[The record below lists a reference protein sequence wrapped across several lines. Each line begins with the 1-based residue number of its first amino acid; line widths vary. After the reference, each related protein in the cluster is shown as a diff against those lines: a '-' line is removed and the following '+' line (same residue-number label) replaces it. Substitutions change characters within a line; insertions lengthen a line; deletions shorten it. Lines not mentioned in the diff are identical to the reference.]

1 MFNLLRKYDIGIF
14 EYLYMFVMVIYLG
27 QMTPQ
32 TGRMVGT
39 ISGDPFPFLLP
50 IVLTVILVLKNPI
63 SFLNRRLIFI
73 LIVFAIW
80 SILTIEKY
88 HLLANE
94 ELSYYFFLFY
104 AILVAFI
111 HVQVFGKKLLPL
123 YEDIVVKLCV
133 ISLVLWTWAY
143 FDETSIPFF
152 KQFDQTSYGNNF
164 IYLYNWMDPSGDQ
177 VYEGITRNAGF
188 SWEPGRFSICVV
200 LALLCNIA
208 RNGITFLNFNVL
220 VMLAAIATTL
230 STTGYVA
237 AGVVYIIAF
246 SHKLNTQKTLL
257 FFFILVPTLIG
268 VSQLGF
274 MQKKIEEQLSV
285 ETNLKQLEKTFHY
298 NTENADEGEYLA
310 SLERFTAMYF
320 EWDNV
325 RDKPILGYGRNPEN
339 SYFYEEVST
348 NFALTGG
355 LVKLFAQ
362 YGIPLGLFLYLLL
375 LISSFRLNRDFPEVS
390 KVGLFFTFIVC
401 SISYAMFTIP
411 LFTAFWFYGIFY
423 KDEEKEKEEKEKQ
436 KLTSEE
442 IMKIL
447 HKSFS

>member
-1 MFNLLRKYDIGIF
+1 MFSLFKKYDIGIF

-39 ISGDPFPFLLP
+39 ISGDPVPFLLP
-50 IVLTVILVLKNPI
+50 IVLTVILVFKNPI
-63 SFLNRRLIFI
+63 SFLNRRLTFVLIIFA
-73 LIVFAIW
+73 LW
-80 SILTIEKY
+80 SILTIEQY
-88 HLLANE
+88 HLFANN

-104 AILVAFI
+104 SIIVAYI
-111 HVQVFGKKLLPL
+111 HVQVFGKKLLPI
-123 YEDIVVKLCV
+123 YEDIVVKLCAF
-133 ISLVLWTWAY
+133 SLILCTWA
-143 FDETSIPFF
+143 DIDSSSIPFF
-152 KQFDQTSYGNNF
+152 KPFDQNIYGNKF
-164 IYLYNWMDPSGDQ
+164 YYLFNWMDPSGDQ
-177 VYEGITRNAGF
+177 VYEGIPRNAGF

-220 VMLAAIATTL
+220 VMLAAIASTL

-237 AGVVYIIAF
+237 TGVLYIIAF

-285 ETNLKQLEKTFHY
+285 ETNLKQLEKTFNY

-339 SYFYEEVST
+339 SYFYEEIST

-355 LVKLFAQ
+355 LVKLLAQ
-362 YGIPLGLFLYLLL
+362 YGIPLGVFLYFLL
-375 LISSFRLNRDFPEVS
+375 LISSFRLNRDYPEVS

-423 KDEEKEKEEKEKQ
+423 KDEKEEEEEKKERI
-436 KLTSEE
+436 TSEE

-447 HKSFS
+447 QKALK

>member
-1 MFNLLRKYDIGIF
+1 MFSLFKKYDVGIF

-39 ISGDPFPFLLP
+39 ISGDPVPFLLP
-50 IVLTVILVLKNPI
+50 IVLTVILVFKNPI
-63 SFLNRRLIFI
+63 SFLNRRLTFV
-73 LIVFAIW
+73 LIIFAIW
-80 SILTIEKY
+80 SILTIEQY
-88 HLLANE
+88 HLFANN

-104 AILVAFI
+104 SIIVAYI
-111 HVQVFGKKLLPL
+111 HIQVFGKKLLPI
-123 YEDIVVKLCV
+123 YEDIVVKLCAF
-133 ISLVLWTWAY
+133 SLLLWTWSY
-143 FDETSIPFF
+143 FDSSSIPFF

-164 IYLYNWMDPSGDQ
+164 YYLFNWMDPSGDQ
-177 VYEGITRNAGF
+177 VYEGIPRNAGF

-208 RNGITFLNFNVL
+208 RNGITFLNFNVI
-220 VMLAAIATTL
+220 VMLAAIASTL

-237 AGVVYIIAF
+237 TGVLYIIAF

-285 ETNLKQLEKTFHY
+285 ETNLKQLEKTFNY

-339 SYFYEEVST
+339 SYFYEEVSS

-355 LVKLFAQ
+355 LVKLLAQ
-362 YGIPLGLFLYLLL
+362 YGIPLGVFLYFLL
-375 LISSFRLNRDFPEVS
+375 LISSFRLNKDFPEVS

-411 LFTAFWFYGIFY
+411 IFTAFWFYGIFY
-423 KDEEKEKEEKEKQ
+423 KDEKEEEEKKKERI
-436 KLTSEE
+436 TSEE

-447 HKSFS
+447 QKALK

>member
-1 MFNLLRKYDIGIF
+1 MFSIFRKYDIGIF
-14 EYLYMFVMVIYLG
+14 EYLYMFIMVIYLG

-32 TGRMVGT
+32 TGRMIGT

-50 IVLTVILVLKNPI
+50 IVLTVILVIKHPI
-63 SFLNRRLIFI
+63 SFLNRRFLFI
-73 LIVFAIW
+73 LIIFAVW

-88 HLLANE
+88 HLFANE

-104 AILVAFI
+104 SIFVAFI
-111 HVQVFGKKLLPL
+111 HVQIFGKKLLPL
-123 YEDIVVKLCV
+123 YEDIIVKLCI
-133 ISLVLWTWAY
+133 ISLILWTWAY
-143 FDETSIPFF
+143 FDESSIPFF

-164 IYLYNWMDPSGDQ
+164 LYLYNWMDPSGDQ
-177 VYEGITRNAGF
+177 VYEGIARNAGF

-220 VMLAAIATTL
+220 VMLTAIATTL

-257 FFFILVPTLIG
+257 FFFILVPTLVGI
-268 VSQLGF
+268 SQLGF

-285 ETNLKQLEKTFHY
+285 ETNLKHLEKTFNY

-339 SYFYEEVST
+339 SYFYEEVSS

-362 YGIPLGLFLYLLL
+362 YGIPLGVFLYLLL
-375 LISSFRLNRDFPEVS
+375 LVSSFKLNKDFPEVS

-411 LFTAFWFYGIFY
+411 LFTAFWFYGIFHRNEEE
-423 KDEEKEKEEKEKQ
+423 EEKKKKERI
-436 KLTSEE
+436 TSEE

-447 HKSFS
+447 HKSFSN

>member
-1 MFNLLRKYDIGIF
+1 MFSLFKKYDVGIF

-39 ISGDPFPFLLP
+39 ISGDPVPFLLP
-50 IVLTVILVLKNPI
+50 IVLTVILVFKNPI
-63 SFLNRRLIFI
+63 SFLNRRLTFV
-73 LIVFAIW
+73 LIIFAIW
-80 SILTIEKY
+80 SILTIEQY
-88 HLLANE
+88 HLFNNN

-104 AILVAFI
+104 SIIVAYI
-111 HVQVFGKKLLPL
+111 HVQVFGKKLLPI
-123 YEDIVVKLCV
+123 YEDIVVKLCAF
-133 ISLVLWTWAY
+133 SLLLWTWAY
-143 FDETSIPFF
+143 FDSSSIPFF

-164 IYLYNWMDPSGDQ
+164 YYLFNWMDPTGDQ
-177 VYEGITRNAGF
+177 VYEGIPRNAGF

-208 RNGITFLNFNVL
+208 RNGITFLNFNVI
-220 VMLAAIATTL
+220 VMLAAIASTL

-237 AGVVYIIAF
+237 AGVLYIIAF
-246 SHKLNTQKTLL
+246 THKLNTQKTLL

-285 ETNLKQLEKTFHY
+285 ETNLKQLEKTFNY

-339 SYFYEEVST
+339 SYFYEEVSS

-355 LVKLFAQ
+355 LVKLLAQ
-362 YGIPLGLFLYLLL
+362 YGIPLGVFLYFLLL
-375 LISSFRLNRDFPEVS
+375 FSSFRLNRDYPEVS

-411 LFTAFWFYGIFY
+411 VFTAFWFYGIFY
-423 KDEEKEKEEKEKQ
+423 KDEKEEEEKKKERI
-436 KLTSEE
+436 TSEE

-447 HKSFS
+447 QKALK

>member
-1 MFNLLRKYDIGIF
+1 MFSLLKKYDVGIF

-39 ISGDPFPFLLP
+39 ISGDPVPFLLP
-50 IVLTVILVLKNPI
+50 IVLTVILVFKNPI
-63 SFLNRRLIFI
+63 SFLNRRLTFV
-73 LIVFAIW
+73 LIIFAIW
-80 SILTIEKY
+80 SILTIEQY
-88 HLLANE
+88 HLFANN

-104 AILVAFI
+104 SIIVAYI
-111 HVQVFGKKLLPL
+111 HIQVFGKKLLPI
-123 YEDIVVKLCV
+123 YEDIVVKLCAF
-133 ISLVLWTWAY
+133 SLLLWTWSY
-143 FDETSIPFF
+143 FDSSSIPFF

-164 IYLYNWMDPSGDQ
+164 YYLFNWMDPSGDQ
-177 VYEGITRNAGF
+177 VYEGIPRNAGF

-220 VMLAAIATTL
+220 VMLAAIASTL

-237 AGVVYIIAF
+237 TGVLYIIAF

-285 ETNLKQLEKTFHY
+285 ETNLKQLEKTFNY

-339 SYFYEEVST
+339 SYFYEEVSS

-355 LVKLFAQ
+355 LVKLLAQ
-362 YGIPLGLFLYLLL
+362 YGIPLGVFLYFLL
-375 LISSFRLNRDFPEVS
+375 LISSFRLNKDFPEVS

-411 LFTAFWFYGIFY
+411 IFTAFWFYGIFY
-423 KDEEKEKEEKEKQ
+423 KDEKEEEEKKKERI
-436 KLTSEE
+436 TSEE

-447 HKSFS
+447 QKALK

>member
-1 MFNLLRKYDIGIF
+1 MFSLFRKYDIGIF
-14 EYLYMFVMVIYLG
+14 EYLYMFIMVIYLG

-39 ISGDPFPFLLP
+39 ISGDPIPFLLP
-50 IVLTVILVLKNPI
+50 IVLTVILVIKHPI
-63 SFLNRRLIFI
+63 SFFNRRFIFI
-73 LIVFAIW
+73 LIIFAVW

-88 HLLANE
+88 QLLNNE

-104 AILVAFI
+104 SLIVAFI
-111 HVQVFGKKLLPL
+111 HVQVFGKKLIPL
-123 YEDIVVKLCV
+123 YEDIIVKLCI
-133 ISLVLWTWAY
+133 ISLILWTWAY
-143 FDETSIPFF
+143 FDISSIPFF

-164 IYLYNWMDPSGDQ
+164 FYLFNWMDPSGDQ
-177 VYEGITRNAGF
+177 VYEGIARNAGF

-200 LALLCNIA
+200 LAQLCNIA

-237 AGVVYIIAF
+237 AGVLYIIAF

-257 FFFILVPTLIG
+257 FFFILVPALIG
-268 VSQLGF
+268 ISQLGF

-285 ETNLKQLEKTFHY
+285 ETNLKQLEKTFNY
-298 NTENADEGEYLA
+298 NSENADEGEYLA

-325 RDKPILGYGRNPEN
+325 RDKPVLGYGRNPQN
-339 SYFYEEVST
+339 SYFYESVSS

-355 LVKLFAQ
+355 LVKLLAQ
-362 YGIPLGLFLYLLL
+362 YGIPLGVFLYFLL
-375 LISSFRLNRDFPEVS
+375 LISSFRLNKDFPEVS

-411 LFTAFWFYGIFY
+411 IFTAFNSTIPFPNPFFLFFIINPNP
-423 KDEEKEKEEKEKQ
+423 
-436 KLTSEE
+436 T
-442 IMKIL
+442 I
-447 HKSFS
+447 

>member
-1 MFNLLRKYDIGIF
+1 MFSLFKKYDVGIF

-39 ISGDPFPFLLP
+39 ISGDPVPFLLP
-50 IVLTVILVLKNPI
+50 IVLTVILVFKNPI
-63 SFLNRRLIFI
+63 SFLNRRLTFV
-73 LIVFAIW
+73 LIIFAIW
-80 SILTIEKY
+80 SILTIEQY
-88 HLLANE
+88 HLFANN

-104 AILVAFI
+104 SIIVAYI
-111 HVQVFGKKLLPL
+111 HIQVFGKKLLPI
-123 YEDIVVKLCV
+123 YEDIVVKLCAF
-133 ISLVLWTWAY
+133 SLLLWTWSY
-143 FDETSIPFF
+143 FDSSSIPFF

-164 IYLYNWMDPSGDQ
+164 YYLFNWMDPSGDQ
-177 VYEGITRNAGF
+177 VYEGIPRNAGF

-220 VMLAAIATTL
+220 VMLAAIASTL

-237 AGVVYIIAF
+237 TGVLYIIAF

-285 ETNLKQLEKTFHY
+285 ETNLKQLEKTFNY

-339 SYFYEEVST
+339 SYFYEEVSS

-355 LVKLFAQ
+355 LVKLLAQ
-362 YGIPLGLFLYLLL
+362 YGIPLGVFLYFLL
-375 LISSFRLNRDFPEVS
+375 LISSFRLNKDFPEVS

-411 LFTAFWFYGIFY
+411 IFTAFWFYGIFY
-423 KDEEKEKEEKEKQ
+423 KDEKEEEEKKKERI
-436 KLTSEE
+436 TSEE

-447 HKSFS
+447 QKALK

>member
-1 MFNLLRKYDIGIF
+1 MFSLFKKYDVGIF

-39 ISGDPFPFLLP
+39 ISGDPVPFLLP
-50 IVLTVILVLKNPI
+50 IVLTVILVFKNPI
-63 SFLNRRLIFI
+63 SFLNRRLTFV
-73 LIVFAIW
+73 LIIFAIW
-80 SILTIEKY
+80 SILTIEQY
-88 HLLANE
+88 HLFANN

-104 AILVAFI
+104 SIIVAYI
-111 HVQVFGKKLLPL
+111 HIQVFGKKLLPI
-123 YEDIVVKLCV
+123 YEDIVVKLCAF
-133 ISLVLWTWAY
+133 SLLLWTWSY
-143 FDETSIPFF
+143 FDSSSIPFF

-164 IYLYNWMDPSGDQ
+164 YYLFNWMDPSGDQ
-177 VYEGITRNAGF
+177 VYEGIPRNAGF

-208 RNGITFLNFNVL
+208 RNGITFLNFNVI
-220 VMLAAIATTL
+220 VMLAAIASTL

-237 AGVVYIIAF
+237 TGVLYIIAF

-285 ETNLKQLEKTFHY
+285 ETNLKQLEKTFNY

-339 SYFYEEVST
+339 SYFYEEVSS

-355 LVKLFAQ
+355 LVKLLAQ
-362 YGIPLGLFLYLLL
+362 YGIPLGVFLYFLLF
-375 LISSFRLNRDFPEVS
+375 ISSFRLNKDFPEVS

-411 LFTAFWFYGIFY
+411 IFTAFWFYGIFY
-423 KDEEKEKEEKEKQ
+423 KDEKEEEEKKKERI
-436 KLTSEE
+436 TSEE

-447 HKSFS
+447 QKALK

>member
-1 MFNLLRKYDIGIF
+1 MFSLFRKYDIGIF
-14 EYLYMFVMVIYLG
+14 EYLYMFIMVIYLG

-39 ISGDPFPFLLP
+39 ISGDPIPFLLP
-50 IVLTVILVLKNPI
+50 IVLTVILVIKHPI
-63 SFLNRRLIFI
+63 SFFNRRFIFI
-73 LIVFAIW
+73 LIIFAVW

-88 HLLANE
+88 QLLNNE

-104 AILVAFI
+104 SLIVAFI
-111 HVQVFGKKLLPL
+111 HVQVFGKKLIPL
-123 YEDIVVKLCV
+123 YEDIIVKLCI
-133 ISLVLWTWAY
+133 ISLILWTWAY
-143 FDETSIPFF
+143 FDISSIPFF

-164 IYLYNWMDPSGDQ
+164 FYLFNWMDPSGDQ
-177 VYEGITRNAGF
+177 VYEGIARNAGF

-237 AGVVYIIAF
+237 AGVLYIIAF

-257 FFFILVPTLIG
+257 FFFILVPALIG
-268 VSQLGF
+268 ISQLGF

-285 ETNLKQLEKTFHY
+285 ETNLKQLEKTFNY
-298 NTENADEGEYLA
+298 NSENADEGEYLA

-325 RDKPILGYGRNPEN
+325 RDKPVLGYGRNPQN
-339 SYFYEEVST
+339 SYFYESVSS

-355 LVKLFAQ
+355 LVKLLAQ
-362 YGIPLGLFLYLLL
+362 YGIPLGVFLYFLL
-375 LISSFRLNRDFPEVS
+375 LISSFRLNKDFPEVS

-411 LFTAFWFYGIFY
+411 IFTAFWFYGIFFR
-423 KDEEKEKEEKEKQ
+423 DEKEEEKKKKERI
-436 KLTSEE
+436 TSEE